1 MIRNIRNDYYY
12 KYIANIIFKQFSKRS
27 FTLWFY
33 NFIKNMGKI
42 KKQDDTFLRKQ
53 TEEQKIVLLY

>member
-12 KYIANIIFKQFSKRS
+12 KYIANITFKQFSKWS

-42 KKQDDTFLRKQ
+42 KKQDHTLLRKK
-53 TEEQKIVLLY
+53 TEEQKIVLL